1 MKCTMAEISWIKL
14 RTDMFDDNKIK
25 IIQNMPDGD
34 ALLVIWIRLIT
45 LAGSTNADGY
55 VYLGEDLPYTE
66 DMLAIIFNKPI
77 STVRLALSTLEKL
90 QMIELDTKGI
100 FLVNFSKHQNLEK
113 MMEIR
118 EYNRQKKQE
127 SRERKRQL
135 LVNDNVKDNALTV
148 NQNVNLDKDKEEDK
162 EEDKEVEEDK
172 KEKEKESKNTKKETV
187 KSIFEYYTGGE
198 LLNVL
203 MDFAEMRKSTNAKL
217 TPRAAQMICNKLDTL
232 ADNDIDKIK
241 IVENSIMNSWK
252 GIFALKQD
260 SNTGSSYKQQ
270 PTTQDL
276 LQSEGVQAFLRG
288 E

>member
-1 MKCTMAEISWIKL
+1 MAEISWIKL

>member
-1 MKCTMAEISWIKL
+1 MAEISWIKL

-162 EEDKEVEEDK
+162 EVEEDK
-172 KEKEKESKNTKKETV
+172 KEKEKEKESKNTKKETV
-187 KSIFEYYTGGE
+187 KSVFEYYTGGE

>member
-1 MKCTMAEISWIKL
+1 MAEISWIKL

-187 KSIFEYYTGGE
+187 KSVFEYYTGGE